1 MITLSELK
9 GNVST
14 DFVVA
19 LRFCY
24 SSLELKLTFIFSQ
37 VCYVSVPEIE
47 EMEFLPNSK
56 QPQHATQTVY
66 VVPLS
71 SDEHLSLQ
79 KY

>member
-47 EMEFLPNSK
+47 EMGFL
-56 QPQHATQTVY
+56 QHATQTVY